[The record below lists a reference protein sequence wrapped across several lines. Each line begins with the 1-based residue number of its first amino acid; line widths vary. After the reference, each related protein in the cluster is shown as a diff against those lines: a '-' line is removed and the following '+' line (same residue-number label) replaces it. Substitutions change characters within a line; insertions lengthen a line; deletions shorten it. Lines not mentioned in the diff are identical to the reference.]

1 MLVSSRFFDLVARR
15 AEDVA
20 IAARH
25 FAAMT
30 GAGKVALSASGAAAI
45 PAAHAYFLERGLF
58 DSFETKSAPVPW
70 RKVLEDP
77 EVPFAFADTVYGAMR
92 VYDWVDLAR

>member
-1 MLVSSRFFDLVARR
+1 MAGLMVSSP
-15 AEDVA
+15 
-20 IAARH
+20 
-25 FAAMT
+25 AM
-30 GAGKVALSASGAAAI
+30 AMAAAAI

-58 DSFETKSAPVPW
+58 ASFEMESAPVSW

-77 EVPFAFADTVYGAMR
+77 EVPFAFADTVHGAMR